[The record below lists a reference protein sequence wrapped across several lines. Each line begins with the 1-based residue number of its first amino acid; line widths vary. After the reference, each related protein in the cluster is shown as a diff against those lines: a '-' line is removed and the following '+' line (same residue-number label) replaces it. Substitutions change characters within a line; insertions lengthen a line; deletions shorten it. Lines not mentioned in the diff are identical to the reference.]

1 MKISG
6 TAGKRVSADPL
17 TRLPAS
23 PLTSSNMSRLLTPK
37 LLLRGFEIFV
47 VASLAGFGITLLY
60 GNDLPAFLAALGRLH
75 WIWLLV
81 GLGLASLDWIGGGL
95 RLWVIA
101 RHVHPK
107 PPLKGLILAGGMGAW
122 AGYIT
127 PLNTGAGP
135 MTMYTMRRYGVPL
148 PVAVTSTFIS
158 FVATILFFAIAGPLA
173 VVFGAGRS
181 LGQHGNLLGL
191 SLFDL
196 FVGSLTIIAGIGF
209 VMAVILI
216 FPRFVRDLIHR
227 GAIAIGRRSQ
237 RVARRL
243 DQLQAG
249 IDQAHQSIVAFKNP
263 SGWLALFWATI
274 LSGPSHANKLLAGY
288 VALRALGIHTNFV
301 DILLVQTLVMFLLYF
316 APTPGASGVGEVL
329 SAAVMSAYVPRELT
343 PIYILLWRLTLN
355 YFTLGFG
362 FLVFSS
368 WVRKGLQAV
377 GVPALDEPSGAEPVA
392 TSSTTSA
399 LS

>member
-1 MKISG
+1 
-6 TAGKRVSADPL
+6 
-17 TRLPAS
+17 
-23 PLTSSNMSRLLTPK
+23 MSRLLTPK
-37 LLLRGFEIFV
+37 LLLRGFEVFA
-47 VASLAGFGITLLY
+47 VASLLGFGATLLY
-60 GNDLPAFLAALGRLH
+60 GNNLPAFLAALGRLH
-75 WIWLLV
+75 WIWILA
-81 GLGLASLDWIGGGL
+81 GLGLASMDWIGGGL
-95 RLWVIA
+95 RLWVVA
-101 RHVHPK
+101 RHVYPR

-148 PVAVTSTFIS
+148 PVAVTSTFMS
-158 FVATILFFAIAGPLA
+158 FVATVLFFAIAGPLA

-181 LGQHGNLLGL
+181 LGQRGNVLGL

-196 FVGSLTIIAGIGF
+196 FLGSLSIIAGIGLL
-209 VMAVILI
+209 MAVVLL

-227 GAIAIGRRSQ
+227 AAEWIGHRSQ
-237 RVARRL
+237 RFAARL
-243 DQLQAG
+243 TKLQTG
-249 IDQAHQSIVAFKNP
+249 IDQAHESVVAFK
-263 SGWLALFWATI
+263 SLRGLLALFWATV

-329 SAAVMSAYVPRELT
+329 SAAVMSSYVPRELT
-343 PIYILLWRLTLN
+343 PIYILVWRLTLS
-355 YFTLGFG
+355 YYTLAFG

-368 WVRKGLQAV
+368 WVRRGLKGV
-377 GVPALDEPSGAEPVA
+377 EDPALVEPAG
-392 TSSTTSA
+392 
-399 LS
+399 